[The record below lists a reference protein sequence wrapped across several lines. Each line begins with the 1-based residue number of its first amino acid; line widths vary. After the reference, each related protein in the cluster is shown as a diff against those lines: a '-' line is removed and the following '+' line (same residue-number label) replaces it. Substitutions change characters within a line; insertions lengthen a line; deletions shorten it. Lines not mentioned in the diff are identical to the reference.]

1 MTIDVSSAYGASAA
15 ATTPPAKA
23 ATKELDKQAFL
34 QLLTT
39 QLRNQDPSSPMDS
52 SDLMAQ
58 TTQMSTME
66 QLIELTTTSRESFSL
81 QMRMAA
87 ANLVGHTVTYTGADG
102 KAATGTVSAVSYAG
116 PVPVVKVGD
125 TEVPLDSVGSVTAAT
140 AAPAATPAAPA
151 PAPAPAAPT
160 TTAS

>member
-1 MTIDVSSAYGASAA
+1 MTIDVSSASGYAVTGAAG
-15 ATTPPAKA
+15 TTPAKT

-34 QLLTT
+34 QLLTA

-66 QLIELTTTSRESFSL
+66 QLVELTTTSRESFSL

-87 ANLVGHTVTYTGADG
+87 ANLVGQTVTYTGADG
-102 KAATGTVSAVSYAG
+102 AVATGTVSSVSYSG

-125 TEVPLDSVGSVTAAT
+125 MEVPLDSVASVTAASPSG
-140 AAPAATPAAPA
+140 AAPAAPA
-151 PAPAPAAPT
+151 
-160 TTAS
+160 TAS

>member
-15 ATTPPAKA
+15 GTTPPAKA

-58 TTQMSTME
+58 TTQMTTME

-87 ANLVGHTVTYTGADG
+87 ANLVGKDVTYTGADG
-102 KAATGTVSAVSYAG
+102 KVTTGTVSAVSLKRASFIKYALLSSSSFMVSRE
-116 PVPVVKVGD
+116 PC
-125 TEVPLDSVGSVTAAT
+125 
-140 AAPAATPAAPA
+140 
-151 PAPAPAAPT
+151 
-160 TTAS
+160 TASLVPRVKPRKISS

>member
-1 MTIDVSSAYGASAA
+1 MTIDVSSAYGAQAA
-15 ATTPPAKA
+15 GSTPPAKA

-52 SDLMAQ
+52 SDLMAH
-58 TTQMSTME
+58 TTQMTTME

-87 ANLVGHTVTYTGADG
+87 ANLVGKDVTYTGADG
-102 KAATGTVSAVSYAG
+102 KVATGTVSAVSYAG
-116 PVPVVKVGD
+116 AVPAVKVGD
-125 TEVPLDSVGSVTAAT
+125 MEVPLDSVASVTAPT
-140 AAPAATPAAPA
+140 VTPSTTPA
-151 PAPAPAAPT
+151 
-160 TTAS
+160 S

>member
-1 MTIDVSSAYGASAA
+1 MTIPVSATTGASAA
-15 ATTPPAKA
+15 GATPPAKA

-58 TTQMSTME
+58 TTQMTTME

-87 ANLVGHTVTYTGADG
+87 ANLVGKDVTYTGADG
-102 KAATGTVSAVSYAG
+102 KVATGTVSAVSYAG
-116 PVPVVKVGD
+116 AVPAVKVGD
-125 TEVPLDSVGSVTAAT
+125 MEVPLDSVASVT
-140 AAPAATPAAPA
+140 AAPAAVP
-151 PAPAPAAPT
+151 APT
-160 TTAS
+160 TPAS

>member
-1 MTIDVSSAYGASAA
+1 MTIDVSSAYGAQAA
-15 ATTPPAKA
+15 GSTPPAKA

-58 TTQMSTME
+58 TTQMTTME

-87 ANLVGHTVTYTGADG
+87 ANLVGKDVTYTGADG
-102 KAATGTVSAVSYAG
+102 KVATGTVSAVSYAG
-116 PVPVVKVGD
+116 AVPAVKVGD
-125 TEVPLDSVGSVTAAT
+125 MEVPLDSVASVTAPT
-140 AAPAATPAAPA
+140 VTPSTTPA
-151 PAPAPAAPT
+151 
-160 TTAS
+160 S